1 MQATTGQWVEIGWT
15 ALSTGARAENIP
27 DSTKEVPLLARVK
40 GFALEPGEIGEVI
53 SVKTR
58 TGRIL
63 QGELLVINPGYTHS
77 FGEIPPQLIDVGAK
91 LRELLEASGKTREEV
106 H

>member
-1 MQATTGQWVEIGWT
+1 MQTSSGQWVEIGWV

-27 DSTKEVPLLARVK
+27 DSTKTVPLLARVK

-63 QGELLVINPGYTHS
+63 QGELLAINPSYTHS
-77 FGEIPPQLIDVGAK
+77 FGEIPPQLIDVGHK
-91 LRELLEASGKTREEV
+91 LRELLGDSGKAHGEV
-106 H
+106 L